1 MSVFDAECRFEGWLR
16 VYEGHVPQHPH
27 PSDSEFRPDVR
38 WHYGFCVARTDDQ
51 SLICYRSE
59 QSVPNDRTIPR
70 IRLDGGSFNLWKDLN
85 FASEFVRRRPF
96 HLRNFSSN
104 NTVLIE
110 EDETEEEPAR
120 FSYATLRTPRVDHR
134 PLARKSRSRSLMQRF
149 TRRISSNFPRYKSQE
164 DLDSS
169 ASSAASC
176 DHSDKVAQG
185 YMVRVSSQG
194 GHRLNRAQ
202 LSRFSR
208 SCDHLEDVSHDEG
221 TTSSSSGYR
230 TGNENHVRFRKSG
243 AVEKRL
249 KKTANFLFG
258 SGWNLASSSSNSA

>member
-120 FSYATLRTPRVDHR
+120 FSYATLRTPRGG
-134 PLARKSRSRSLMQRF
+134 SLDC
-149 TRRISSNFPRYKSQE
+149 K
-164 DLDSS
+164 LDR
-169 ASSAASC
+169 
-176 DHSDKVAQG
+176 D
-185 YMVRVSSQG
+185 R
-194 GHRLNRAQ
+194 
-202 LSRFSR
+202 
-208 SCDHLEDVSHDEG
+208 
-221 TTSSSSGYR
+221 
-230 TGNENHVRFRKSG
+230 
-243 AVEKRL
+243 
-249 KKTANFLFG
+249 
-258 SGWNLASSSSNSA
+258 